1 MMRVLLWLNS
11 NAPSRKLISQ
21 LADDVDIVA
30 GVDGGYDRAL
40 ECGFVPDMVIGDLDS
55 VQSSCEG
62 IQRVPIPD
70 QESSDLV
77 KAITYLKEAG
87 YDEFEVVGIEGG
99 LESHQLGVWGAL
111 VDAPEGVVIRLHT
124 DRSEIIRI
132 NPNSPPFR
140 VGVPIGSVFSVFA
153 LQDCQAVTVEG
164 GKWNLKEEGLKLS
177 TKGLHNVAV
186 AEFLSF
192 SSDGVAVA
200 IINR

>member
-77 KAITYLKEAG
+77 KMVHEDGRKADVHPSMVEAYKSGG
-87 YDEFEVVGIEGG
+87 YTEV
-99 LESHQLGVWGAL
+99 
-111 VDAPEGVVIRLHT
+111 
-124 DRSEIIRI
+124 
-132 NPNSPPFR
+132 
-140 VGVPIGSVFSVFA
+140 
-153 LQDCQAVTVEG
+153 
-164 GKWNLKEEGLKLS
+164 
-177 TKGLHNVAV
+177 
-186 AEFLSF
+186 
-192 SSDGVAVA
+192 
-200 IINR
+200 